1 MIPAQHSA
9 SIKSGR
15 RLAVPS
21 AATSIFLILLLI
33 VAVFAAFR
41 FQSFASVA
49 NLKNICTAAS
59 ILLVM
64 AVGAT
69 FVIVTAGVDLSVGA
83 VLVFS
88 GVVADKVMA
97 AAGGQGWRVVL
108 LGFFVAA
115 ISGAAWGVINGT
127 LIARARVPPLITTL
141 GTLGAAQGLALII
154 SEGVDLKDVPDV
166 LGDTL
171 GIGDFLGVP
180 WLVIIAVVIAAIG
193 GAVLAWTRF
202 GRHTFAIGSNAA
214 ASREMGINV
223 TRHLVIIYALAGLL
237 AGIAGMLSL
246 ARYGSTT
253 ISGHTTD
260 NLSVIAAVVI
270 GGTSLFGGAGGV
282 FGTAIGVLIPAV
294 LDNGLVM
301 IGLESFWRDVI
312 VGVVLI
318 AAVYLD
324 QLGRRARAGR

>member
-1 MIPAQHSA
+1 MISAQNPLA
-9 SIKSGR
+9 AKGGR
-15 RLAVPS
+15 RLALPG
-21 AATSIFLILLLI
+21 AAVSIFLILLAI
-33 VAVFAAFR
+33 VAVFTAFR
-41 FQSFASVA
+41 FESFASVA

-97 AAGGQGWRVVL
+97 AAGGQGWGAVL
-108 LGFFVAA
+108 LGFCAA
-115 ISGAAWGVINGT
+115 AVCGTAWGMINGA
-127 LIARARVPPLITTL
+127 LIAKARVPALITTL

-180 WLVIIAVVIAAIG
+180 WLVVIAVIVAAVG
-193 GAVLAWTRF
+193 GAALAWTRF
-202 GRHTFAIGSNAA
+202 GRHTFAIGSNPA

-223 TRHLVIIYALAGLL
+223 TRHLIAVYALAGLL
-237 AGIAGMLSL
+237 AGVAGMLSL

-270 GGTSLFGGAGGV
+270 GGTSLFGGSGGV

-312 VGVVLI
+312 VGIVLI
-318 AAVYLD
+318 GAVYLD